1 MTDMGS
7 GEYRSPRE
15 PRTRLAPDTLAAM
28 RAVVVTP
35 GEADS
40 GRLEEVPDPKP
51 APEQALIRTIE
62 VGVCGTDLEILRG
75 EYGEAPH
82 GDDYL
87 VMGHE
92 NLGRVEHAPKSEE
105 LQAGDLVVCIVR
117 RPDPV
122 PCKACAAGE
131 FDMCSNGM
139 YTERG
144 IKGRHGFMSDYF
156 VDDPAYLVKLDSSL
170 DKIGVLLE
178 PLTVVEKAILQA
190 LDIQRRLVWELEEAV
205 VTGAG
210 PIGLMATFLLRS
222 MGIKVR
228 TVDIV
233 ERTSNRAKMVEAC
246 GATYVKGDETSL
258 LELSAQLD
266 DHIDL
271 IVEATAVPQIVFDSM
286 DAVGANGVVC
296 LTGVSAGSRKLEVA
310 GAHLNFEMV
319 LMNKVVFGSVNANK
333 RYYASAVKDLASFE
347 QLCPGLCSQVI
358 TRRVPYGDFADAL
371 TPRPGIDVKSTVS
384 FR

>member
-1 MTDMGS
+1 MQ
-7 GEYRSPRE
+7 
-15 PRTRLAPDTLAAM
+15 AI
-28 RAVVVTP
+28 VVTP
-35 GEADS
+35 KKAGS
-40 GRLEEVPDPKP
+40 GRVEEVPTPSP
-51 APEQALIRTIE
+51 GPGEALIKTIE
-62 VGVCGTDLEILRG
+62 VGVCGTDLEILNG
-75 EYGEAPH
+75 DYGEAPP

-87 VMGHE
+87 ILGHE
-92 NLGRVEHAPKSEE
+92 NFGQVVEAPDG
-105 LQAGDLVVCIVR
+105 GDLAVGDHVVCVVR

-122 PCKACAAGE
+122 PCAACAAGE
-131 FDMCSNGM
+131 FDMCSNGQ

-144 IKGRHGFMSDYF
+144 IKGRHGFMSEF
-156 VDDPAYLVKLDSSL
+156 FTETPAYLVKLPPEL
-170 DKIGVLLE
+170 ETIGVLIE
-178 PLTVVEKAILQA
+178 PLTVVEKAIQQA
-190 LDIQRRLVWELEEAV
+190 VEIQRRLVWELEEAV

-222 MGIKVR
+222 MGIKVW

-258 LELSAQLD
+258 LQLSEQLG

-271 IVEATAVPQIVFDSM
+271 IVEATAVPQIVFEAM
-286 DAVGANGVVC
+286 DAVGPNGVVA

-333 RYYASAVKDLASFE
+333 RYYASAVKDLGAFE
-347 QLCPGLCSQVI
+347 QLWPGLCEQVI
-358 TRRVPYGDFADAL
+358 TRRVPYGNFADAL
-371 TPRPGIDVKSTVS
+371 APRAGIDVKSTIS

>member
-1 MTDMGS
+1 
-7 GEYRSPRE
+7 
-15 PRTRLAPDTLAAM
+15 M
-28 RAVVVTP
+28 RAIVVTP
-35 GEADS
+35 GQAGS
-40 GRLEEVPDPKP
+40 GRVAEVPTPVPLAD
-51 APEQALIRTIE
+51 EVLVRTIE
-62 VGVCGTDLEILRG
+62 VGVCGTDMEILNG
-75 EYGEAPH
+75 DYGEAPA

-87 VMGHE
+87 ILGHE
-92 NLGRVEHAPKSEE
+92 NFGEVVQAPADSD
-105 LQAGDLVVCIVR
+105 LQEGDHVVCVVR

-122 PCKACAAGE
+122 PCPSCAAGE
-131 FDMCSNGM
+131 FDMCSNGL

-144 IKGRHGFMSDYF
+144 IKGRHGFMSEYF
-156 VDDPAYLVKLDSSL
+156 TELPSYLVKLPPGLTD
-170 DKIGVLLE
+170 IGVLIE
-178 PLTVVEKAILQA
+178 PLTVVEKGIQQAIE
-190 LDIQRRLVWELEEAV
+190 IQRRLVWRLEEAV

-222 MGIKVR
+222 MGIDVW

-233 ERTSNRAKMVEAC
+233 GRDSNRAKMVEAC

-258 LELSAQLD
+258 LQLSEELG

-271 IVEATAVPQIVFDSM
+271 IVEATAVPSIVFEAM
-286 DAVGANGVVC
+286 DAVGHNGVVC

-333 RYYASAVKDLASFE
+333 RYYASAVLDLAKFE
-347 QLCPGLCSQVI
+347 ELWPGLCAQVV
-358 TRRVPYGDFADAL
+358 TRRVPVEDFTQAL
-371 TPRPGIDVKSTVS
+371 TPRAGIDVKSTIT

>member
-1 MTDMGS
+1 MVT
-7 GEYRSPRE
+7 
-15 PRTRLAPDTLAAM
+15 AM
-28 RAVVVTP
+28 RAIVVTP
-35 GEADS
+35 GQAGS
-40 GRLEEVPDPKP
+40 GRVQEVPT
-51 APEQALIRTIE
+51 PEPGPGEVLVEVIE
-62 VGVCGTDLEILRG
+62 VGVCGTDMEILNG
-75 EYGEAPH
+75 DYGEAPP

-87 VMGHE
+87 VLGHE
-92 NLGRVEHAPKSEE
+92 NFGRVVQAPAGAEVSE
-105 LQAGDLVVCIVR
+105 GDLVVCVVR

-122 PCKACAAGE
+122 PCASCAAGE
-131 FDMCSNGM
+131 FDMCHNGL

-144 IKGRHGFMSDYF
+144 IKGRHGFMSEYYTET
-156 VDDPAYLVKLDSSL
+156 PAYLVKLPPQLES
-170 DKIGVLLE
+170 IGVLIE
-178 PLTVVEKAILQA
+178 PLTVVEKGIQQAIE
-190 LDIQRRLVWELEEAV
+190 IQRRLVWELEEAV

-222 MGIKVR
+222 MGIKVW

-258 LELSAQLD
+258 LDLSTQLG

-271 IVEATAVPQIVFDSM
+271 IVEATAVPQIVFEAM

-333 RYYASAVKDLASFE
+333 RYYASAVQDLAKFE
-347 QLCPGLCSQVI
+347 ELWPGLCAQVI
-358 TRRVPYGDFADAL
+358 TRRVPADTFQEAL
-371 TPRPGIDVKSTVS
+371 TPRAGIDVKSTVS
-384 FR
+384 IRS

>member
-1 MTDMGS
+1 
-7 GEYRSPRE
+7 
-15 PRTRLAPDTLAAM
+15 M
-28 RAVVVTP
+28 RAIVVTP
-35 GEADS
+35 GQAGS
-40 GRLEEVPDPKP
+40 GRVEEVPTPEP
-51 APEQALIRTIE
+51 APGQALVKTID
-62 VGVCGTDLEILRG
+62 VGVCGTDIEILNG
-75 EYGEAPH
+75 EYGEAPA

-87 VMGHE
+87 ILGHE
-92 NLGRVEHAPKSEE
+92 NFGQVVQAPDGGEVS
-105 LQAGDLVVCIVR
+105 AGDHVVCVVR

-122 PCKACAAGE
+122 PCASCAAGE
-131 FDMCSNGM
+131 FDMCSNGL

-144 IKGRHGFMSDYF
+144 IKGRHGFMSEYY
-156 VDDPAYLVKLDSSL
+156 VESPAYLVKLPPEL
-170 DKIGVLLE
+170 EQIGVLIE
-178 PLTVVEKAILQA
+178 PLTVVEKAIQQSVA
-190 LDIQRRLVWELEEAV
+190 IQRRLVWELQEAV

-222 MGIKVR
+222 MGLKVW

-233 ERTSNRAKMVEAC
+233 PPDSNRAKMVEAC
-246 GATYVKGDETSL
+246 GATYVNGKDTPL
-258 LELSAQLD
+258 LELSKELN

-271 IVEATAVPQIVFDSM
+271 IVEATAVPQIVFDAM
-286 DAVGANGVVC
+286 DAVGPNGVVA

-333 RYYASAVKDLASFE
+333 RYYASAVQDLAKFNE
-347 QLCPGLCSQVI
+347 LWPGLCDQVV
-358 TRRVPYGDFADAL
+358 TRRVPYGEFQEAL